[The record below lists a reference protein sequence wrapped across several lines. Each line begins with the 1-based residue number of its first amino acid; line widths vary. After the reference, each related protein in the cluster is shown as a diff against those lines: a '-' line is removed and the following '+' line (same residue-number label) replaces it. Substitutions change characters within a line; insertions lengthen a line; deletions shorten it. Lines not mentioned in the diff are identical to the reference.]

1 MKKRSIL
8 IVLSIL
14 IVSVMLLTACA
25 PQVAEPVVEEPV
37 VEEPVVEE
45 TEAPVAEEP
54 ATEEP
59 VEEGAAL
66 GTAENPVVLAFAPSM
81 TSQQIIE
88 SGGPLADAL
97 MEKTGYV
104 IETSIP
110 TSYSALIEAMGSGNA
125 HIALFPTFS
134 YLIASDKGYAEVG
147 LVVERYG
154 ATSYGAQIVAAKSS
168 GFTSYFDSETNLNTA
183 DAATAL
189 AQFADKKPC
198 WTDPLS
204 TSGYII
210 PFGIMNDLGIKTKA
224 GAFVQ
229 GHPTVITALNA
240 GGICD
245 FGATFIDARTNTT
258 LQESIP
264 DVMEKIDVIWRT
276 DPIIPNDNIA
286 FATSMDPDM
295 VRKFKDAF
303 LDLSST
309 DDGKAIL
316 KAIYEFEAV
325 KEVDDTFYDAFRV
338 YIQAAGFDYTTMQ

>member
-14 IVSVMLLTACA
+14 VASVMLLTACA
-25 PQVAEPVVEEPV
+25 PQVAEPAVEETV
-37 VEEPVVEE
+37 AEEPVVEE
-45 TEAPVAEEP
+45 TEAPV
-54 ATEEP
+54 
-59 VEEGAAL
+59 VEEATAEPTAEAAAL
-66 GTAENPVVLAFAPSM
+66 GTADNPIILAFAPSM
-81 TSQQIIE
+81 TSQQIME
-88 SGGPLADAL
+88 SGQPLADAL

-134 YLIASDKGYAEVG
+134 YLIAHDKGYANVG

-154 ATSYGAQIVAAKSS
+154 ATSYGAQFVAAKSS
-168 GFTSYFDSETNLNTA
+168 GFTSYFDSETNKNTA

-210 PFGIMNDLGIKTKA
+210 PLGILNDLGIATKA

-245 FGATFIDARTNTT
+245 FGATFIDVRTNPTI
-258 LQESIP
+258 QETIP
-264 DVMEKIDVIWRT
+264 DVMDKIDVIWRT
-276 DPIIPNDNIA
+276 DAVIPNDNIS
-286 FATSMDPDM
+286 FAASMDEDM

-309 DDGKAIL
+309 DEGKAIL

-325 KEVDDTFYDAFRV
+325 QEVDDTFYDAFRV